1 MVRRLKIAWLQV
13 IPFLSFSGSLAYH
26 AFLNLQNHGKLKIQ
40 VNGFDWKLPKFM
52 TVDNYSSEPVFFCL
66 SNLLSISDSKKK
78 IYPQLG
84 IAITG
89 IVSPVTILLN
99 ILVILAIKKTRE

>member
-1 MVRRLKIAWLQV
+1 MVRRLTIAWLQA
-13 IPFLSFSGSLAYH
+13 ISFPKLLTYH

-40 VNGFDWKLPKFM
+40 VNGFDWLLPKFM